1 VRRFW
6 ISAALFCLVFC
17 LSPGFALPQQPGEL
31 ESLLASA
38 QQAQARGDFQSA
50 AEYYRWAVALRP
62 QIAEL
67 RTNLGLM
74 YYQTGKDE
82 QAVAAFRQALRMKP
96 TLFVPNLF
104 LGLDYLKLKRFPDA
118 ISCLKRAAILKPT
131 DIQAQLGLG
140 QAYAGTRNTR
150 LAVRS
155 YLQATQIEL
164 GNADAWYHLGVSYLE
179 QVEAD
184 ARILLGRH
192 KDSGYLRAL
201 MADNFSEQRAHIQA
215 VDEYEKA
222 TSFSAFP
229 PGVHAAYAL
238 ALLNRHDLPAAEREL
253 KSELASS
260 PGSLMGKLGVARL
273 HVEQGTADRAGKII
287 EEIWN
292 TDPGFLR
299 ANIALFNRGL
309 SQSKR
314 SELQHLL
321 EAERATGQVSE
332 QIVALFRSGLASEG
346 VADGSQSSNPT
357 VNIHGGAR
365 SSRSSN
371 AAMSYRHGRY
381 GACAESLSARLRLL
395 QPNEVRLLTWCA
407 YFTGR
412 YRNAFDAASKL
423 AVNPGTQTEGL
434 YWETKSAQKLAAEAL
449 ARASEMDPTSPKLH
463 ILLGDIARQRKSFP
477 DAEREYRKALA
488 LQPDDTG
495 ALFGLSLALLADD
508 QINEAFDVAQAA
520 LQNNA
525 SDPELNA
532 VMGEILCARREF
544 LQAEPYLVKSLNTK
558 PEYVAHVH
566 ALLGRVYA
574 QTDRTQQAIAELKLA
589 LPDDKDGTLHY
600 QIARLYLKV
609 GDRDSAKKAFEV
621 SKRLRVEGLNRA
633 AVALQQ
639 GEDDSESR

>member
-1 VRRFW
+1 MRRFW

-201 MADNFSEQRAHIQA
+201 MADNFSDQ
-215 VDEYEKA
+215 
-222 TSFSAFP
+222 
-229 PGVHAAYAL
+229 
-238 ALLNRHDLPAAEREL
+238 
-253 KSELASS
+253 
-260 PGSLMGKLGVARL
+260 
-273 HVEQGTADRAGKII
+273 
-287 EEIWN
+287 
-292 TDPGFLR
+292 
-299 ANIALFNRGL
+299 LFC
-309 SQSKR
+309 
-314 SELQHLL
+314 
-321 EAERATGQVSE
+321 
-332 QIVALFRSGLASEG
+332 F
-346 VADGSQSSNPT
+346 
-357 VNIHGGAR
+357 
-365 SSRSSN
+365 SSRS
-371 AAMSYRHGRY
+371 
-381 GACAESLSARLRLL
+381 ACRLRSCLT
-395 QPNEVRLLTWCA
+395 QP
-407 YFTGR
+407 
-412 YRNAFDAASKL
+412 
-423 AVNPGTQTEGL
+423 P
-434 YWETKSAQKLAAEAL
+434 
-449 ARASEMDPTSPKLH
+449 
-463 ILLGDIARQRKSFP
+463 
-477 DAEREYRKALA
+477 
-488 LQPDDTG
+488 
-495 ALFGLSLALLADD
+495 
-508 QINEAFDVAQAA
+508 
-520 LQNNA
+520 
-525 SDPELNA
+525 
-532 VMGEILCARREF
+532 
-544 LQAEPYLVKSLNTK
+544 
-558 PEYVAHVH
+558 
-566 ALLGRVYA
+566 
-574 QTDRTQQAIAELKLA
+574 
-589 LPDDKDGTLHY
+589 
-600 QIARLYLKV
+600 
-609 GDRDSAKKAFEV
+609 
-621 SKRLRVEGLNRA
+621 
-633 AVALQQ
+633 
-639 GEDDSESR
+639 